1 MTGVD
6 DPQLGDEPAGFR
18 CEIVREERRVAVCV
32 AGDVDMATA
41 PRVGEALAE
50 AAGATPAADV
60 VVDLAACTFLD
71 SSGLAVLVEG
81 ARRARST
88 GRAFSIRGAGEQV
101 RRLIDLTHLDAE
113 LPTE

>member
-6 DPQLGDEPAGFR
+6 DPRLGEEPAGFR
-18 CEIVREERRVAVCV
+18 CEVVREDPRVAVCV

-41 PRVGEALAE
+41 PRVGEAVAE
-50 AAGATPAADV
+50 AVAAAPAADV
-60 VVDLAACTFLD
+60 VVDLGACTFLD
-71 SSGLAVLVEG
+71 SSGLAVLVE
-81 ARRARST
+81 AAKRVRSA

-101 RRLIDLTHLDAE
+101 VRLIDLTHLHDE